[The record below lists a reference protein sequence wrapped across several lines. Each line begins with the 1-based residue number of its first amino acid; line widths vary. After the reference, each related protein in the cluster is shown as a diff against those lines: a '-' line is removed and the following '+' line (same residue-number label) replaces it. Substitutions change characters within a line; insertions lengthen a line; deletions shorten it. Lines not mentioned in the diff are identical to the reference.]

1 MIRFSRNTFAFIFIL
16 TANLFAQQSHK
27 TIKLWPEGK
36 APIGNDNFEQANATM
51 TIFHPES
58 PNGTAFV
65 ITPGGGYGQV
75 VKAEGA
81 PIAKWLNTHG
91 ITGVVLNYRLPKGNP
106 LRPLLD
112 VKRALR
118 MTRMRAADWNL
129 RADRIGII
137 GFSAGGHLA
146 SMAITKYDLGESK
159 TTDPIQRQSCR
170 PNFAILV
177 YPVIT
182 MSEGTHKG
190 SRRNLLGSEPSD
202 DLIKLYSNE
211 LHITKRTPPTYLAHA
226 IDDYVVPASNSEKFH
241 KALSEK
247 NVVSKYLPLPR
258 GGHGLN
264 GYKGPMWDAWQAQ
277 SMDWLDKLL
286 TVIIQK
292 IGQTA

>member
-1 MIRFSRNTFAFIFIL
+1 MIRFPHNIFAVIFIL

-36 APIGNDNFEQANATM
+36 APVGNDNFEPANTTM

-129 RADRIGII
+129 KADRIGII

-146 SMAITKYDLGESK
+146 SMAVTKYDLGESK

-182 MSEGTHKG
+182 MSEDTHKG

-202 DLIKLYSNE
+202 NLIKLYSNE

-277 SMDWLDKLL
+277 SMDWLDQLL
-286 TVIIQK
+286 TSSSK
-292 IGQTA
+292 K

>member
-1 MIRFSRNTFAFIFIL
+1 M
-16 TANLFAQQSHK
+16 
-27 TIKLWPEGK
+27 
-36 APIGNDNFEQANATM
+36 
-51 TIFHPES
+51 
-58 PNGTAFV
+58 
-65 ITPGGGYGQV
+65 
-75 VKAEGA
+75 
-81 PIAKWLNTHG
+81 
-91 ITGVVLNYRLPKGNP
+91 LNYRLPKGNP

-129 RADRIGII
+129 KADRIGII

-146 SMAITKYDLGESK
+146 SMAVTKYDLGESK

-286 TVIIQK
+286 K
-292 IGQTA
+292 SSSKN

>member
-1 MIRFSRNTFAFIFIL
+1 MRRFSRTAFAIIFAL
-16 TANLFAQQSHK
+16 AATLSAQQSNEA
-27 TIKLWPEGK
+27 IKLWPEGK
-36 APIGNDNFEQANATM
+36 APLGSGNFEQTNATI
-51 TIFHPES
+51 TVFHPEK

-75 VKAEGA
+75 VKGEGA

-91 ITGVVLNYRLPKGNP
+91 ITGIVLNYRLPKGNP

-118 MTRMRAADWNL
+118 MTRMRATDWNL
-129 RADRIGII
+129 KANRIGII

-146 SMAITKYDLGESK
+146 SMAVTKYDLGKSK
-159 TTDPIQRQSCR
+159 TTDPIQRQSSR
-170 PNFAILV
+170 PDFAILV

-190 SRRNLLGSEPSD
+190 SRRNLLGAEPGE
-202 DLIKLYSNE
+202 DLIELYSNE

-226 IDDYVVPASNSEKFH
+226 IDDHVVLASNSEKFH
-241 KALSEK
+241 KALVKK
-247 NVVSKYLPLPR
+247 NVASKYLPLPR

-277 SMDWLDKLL
+277 SMDWLNQLL
-286 TVIIQK
+286 K
-292 IGQTA
+292 

>member
-1 MIRFSRNTFAFIFIL
+1 MIRFSRNTFAIIFIL
-16 TANLFAQQSHK
+16 TANLFAQQSHE

-36 APIGNDNFEQANATM
+36 APIGNDHFEQANATL
-51 TIFHPES
+51 TIFHPER

-129 RADRIGII
+129 KADRIGII

-159 TTDPIQRQSCR
+159 ATDPIQRQSSR
-170 PNFAILV
+170 PDFAILV

-190 SRRNLLGSEPSD
+190 SRRNLLGAEPGD
-202 DLIKLYSNE
+202 DLIKLYSND

-226 IDDYVVPASNSEKFH
+226 IDDYVVPASNSEKFYQ
-241 KALSEK
+241 ALAEK
-247 NVVSKYLPLPR
+247 KVVSKYLPLPR

-277 SMDWLDKLL
+277 SMDWLDQLL
-286 TVIIQK
+286 K
-292 IGQTA
+292 SPSKN